1 MSWVIYKASPWGIDL
16 PSIRALKSGTQACG
30 DLVFRVVLVLVKLDT
45 LGGTD
50 TQKAGPHSVVEAS
63 TTWRRTAARVNVEL
77 IWEIS
82 KSTTKKN
89 PGFNE
94 AATIRAC
101 VSLSKRV

>member
-1 MSWVIYKASPWGIDL
+1 M
-16 PSIRALKSGTQACG
+16 
-30 DLVFRVVLVLVKLDT
+30 FRVVLVLVKLDT